1 MPLNLLKRKTR
12 PRACVPPGCRVYAIG
27 DIHGRA
33 DLLAD
38 LHRRIAED
46 AGASQAVK
54 RIAVYLGDYVD
65 RGHSSFEVIDML
77 LNEPLKGFESVHL
90 KGNHEAMM
98 LEFIDG
104 TPNPN
109 WLVNGGDAT
118 LQSYGIEM
126 AWAIADAYG
135 LERIRDLLQ
144 DSVPS
149 THLAFLRSLQLHM
162 IVGDYLFVHAGIR
175 PGLPLDKQRAADF
188 IWIRDRF
195 LASHDDFGMRVVH
208 GHSITAKPEVRAN
221 RIGID
226 TGAFFSNRLTCAILE
241 DRDVRFLNT

>member
-1 MPLNLLKRKTR
+1 MPLSLLKRRSR

-46 AGASQAVK
+46 AKDAKAAK

-65 RGHSSFEVIDML
+65 RGQGSFEVIDTL
-77 LNEPLKGFESVHL
+77 LNAPLRGFESVHL

-98 LEFIDG
+98 LDFLAG
-104 TPNPN
+104 SPNPN
-109 WLVNGGDAT
+109 WLFNGGDAT
-118 LQSYGIEM
+118 LRSYGVET
-126 AWAIADAYG
+126 AWQIADAYG
-135 LERIRDLLQ
+135 LERIRDLLEE
-144 DSVPS
+144 SVPS
-149 THLAFLRSLQLHM
+149 THLAFLRSLQLHT

-175 PGLPLDKQRAADF
+175 PGLPLDQQRPADF
-188 IWIRDRF
+188 MWIRDRF
-195 LASHDDFGMRVVH
+195 LASQDDFGMRVVH

-226 TGAFFSNRLTCAILE
+226 TGAFFSNRLTCAVLE
-241 DRDVRFLNT
+241 DHDVRFLST